1 MSEEPEIRN
10 PRYAGA
16 TLGDVARGLFRPTRE
31 PIPVREGDGD
41 AEEVGE
47 KERKTQAR

>member
-16 TLGDVARGLFRPTRE
+16 TFGDVARGLFRPM
-31 PIPVREGDGD
+31 PVRESDED
-41 AEEVGE
+41 AEEVFEEGRE
-47 KERKTQAR
+47 EQAR